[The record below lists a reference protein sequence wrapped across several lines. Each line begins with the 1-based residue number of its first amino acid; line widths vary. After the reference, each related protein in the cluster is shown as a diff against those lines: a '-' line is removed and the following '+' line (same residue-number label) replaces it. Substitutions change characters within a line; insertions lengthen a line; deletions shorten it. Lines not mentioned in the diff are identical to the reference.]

1 MSRSRSCA
9 SACVR
14 LHLQRVFTACL
25 FALVPAA
32 VGAQQA
38 AFTQALSE
46 LTLAV
51 EGTYGDEGAL
61 VRPAIDRM
69 SAALAQWDREIEA
82 AAAGVREASQTPA
95 PGLADRRF
103 SLARMYADRGRLGD
117 ALSELAAA
125 AHLEP
130 RRADTHVLRGLV
142 LEAAGRPAEAIE
154 AFRTARAIDATNPVV
169 AYYLLQ
175 QATRHGSAKDARD
188 AAGALRDAYSVL
200 VKSTPARTIPF
211 TRLALLQPS
220 PGNPPLLP
228 LAAYS
233 QAYRHVVR
241 REYDRAIVEFRKA
254 ADADPLVADS
264 VAGSALMIRAIG
276 ALRQARLSEV
286 EALVRQ
292 SGQLGQA
299 SEAHRVLGLVYW
311 AQSEYD
317 KSVAELTAAI
327 RRSPRNERARLALAR
342 VLGSAGRDADA
353 EVVLQETIRDL
364 PDCALPHW
372 WLALAYERVNRF
384 AEARQEIELA
394 AAASVAGESL
404 LHATAGRTAGSAADL
419 AGAVNAYTRAVR
431 ADPNDPAMHKFLAA
445 ALVQQDRSGEA
456 FAEFVA
462 ALLIDPQDA
471 DAHAGIGQI
480 HLNAGRDADAVDTLR
495 RALDLAPGNIDSRYA
510 IATALARLG
519 RTEEAA
525 QHFARV
531 AQAQRQ
537 MLADRR
543 RTVSAGVL
551 KEEAALRVSEG
562 RFDAA
567 IGLYEKALAV
577 DAEPAVYGRLAD
589 LYSKVGRT
597 LDAARAK
604 AIYDNSLAGARVNGS
619 AAQ

>member
-1 MSRSRSCA
+1 MTRPRSCP
-9 SACVR
+9 SSVR
-14 LHLQRVFTACL
+14 LRPGSVWAVVLL
-25 FALVPAA
+25 ALIPSAA
-32 VGAQQA
+32 NAQQA

-46 LTLAV
+46 LTAAI

-61 VRPAIDRM
+61 IRPAIDRM
-69 SAALAQWDREIEA
+69 SAALAQWDREIGA

-95 PGLADRRF
+95 SALADRRI

-117 ALSELAAA
+117 ALSELGAA

-130 RRADTHVLRGLV
+130 RRADAHVLRGLV
-142 LEAAGRPAEAIE
+142 LEAAGRPSEAVE
-154 AFRTARAIDATNPVV
+154 AFRTARAIDAATPVI
-169 AYYLLQ
+169 AYYLFQ
-175 QATRHGSAKDARD
+175 QAAAHGSPKDARD
-188 AAGALRDAYSVL
+188 AGGALRDTYSAL
-200 VKSTPARTIPF
+200 VKNAAAKKTVPF
-211 TRLALLQPS
+211 TRLTLLQPS
-220 PGNPPLLP
+220 AGGPPLLP
-228 LAAYS
+228 LAEYS
-233 QAYRHVVR
+233 HAYRHIVR

-254 ADADPLVADS
+254 ADGDPLVADQT
-264 VAGSALMIRAIG
+264 AGSAQLIRAIG
-276 ALRQARLSEV
+276 ALRQGRLSEAEV
-286 EALVRQ
+286 LIQQ
-292 SGQLGQA
+292 SGQREQG

-311 AQSEYD
+311 AQMEYD
-317 KSVAELTAAI
+317 KSVVELTAAI
-327 RRSPRNERARLALAR
+327 RRSPRNERARLALSR

-353 EVVLQETIRDL
+353 EGVLQETIRDL
-364 PDCALPHW
+364 PECALPHW
-372 WLALAYERVNRF
+372 WLALAYERVNRY
-384 AEARQEIELA
+384 AEARHEIELA

-404 LHATAGRTAGSAADL
+404 LHATAGRSALSAADL
-419 AGAVNAYTRAVR
+419 PGAVNAYTRAVS

-462 ALLIDPQDA
+462 ALLIDPQDGE
-471 DAHAGIGQI
+471 AHAGIGQI
-480 HLNAGRDADAVDTLR
+480 HLNAERYPDAVDALR
-495 RALDLAPGNIDSRYA
+495 RALELAPGNIDARYA
-510 IATALARLG
+510 IATALERLG

-531 AQAQRQ
+531 EQTQRQ

-543 RTVSAGVL
+543 RTMSLGVL

-562 RFDAA
+562 RLDAA

-604 AIYDNSLAGARVNGS
+604 AIYEKLLLGARANRS
-619 AAQ
+619 AQ